1 MKQLFLSVIG
11 IYVGL
16 LAAFSQAVPKTD
28 SAYKSRKLKF
38 EEANLV
44 SSYYSQDGNNA
55 TVTGG
60 IGSEKLTDISNTID
74 LRLSK
79 YDKKYRKHS
88 LTVEFGIDHYTSA
101 SSDKIDPKTIS
112 SASSADTRFYP
123 SLGWTVENEKKG
135 TSFGAGLSYS
145 GEFDYSSIGAN
156 VNFSKKTNNRNGEF
170 FVKGQVF
177 IDQVS
182 LIYPEELRSQLNTRA
197 GVNSSRNTFNGSI
210 GWNQVINKRL
220 QLSVDAEIV
229 SQQGYLSLPFHRVYF
244 NDNAVQIE
252 KLPSQRLKFPLGM
265 RANYF
270 AGDKFILRSWY
281 RFYHDNWGINS
292 NSLQLETVVKI
303 TPFFSITPFYRFYQQ
318 TGSTYFAAYR
328 EHTAADNYYSSNYA
342 LSAFN
347 SNFFGAGIRLAP
359 PKGVIRII
367 RLNSLELRY
376 GHYQR
381 TTDMNANIISLN
393 LSFK

>member
-1 MKQLFLSVIG
+1 MKKLFLSVIG

-88 LTVEFGIDHYTSA
+88 LTLEFGIDHYTSA

-244 NDNAVQIE
+244 YDNAVQIE

-292 NSLQLETVVKI
+292 NSFQLETVVKI

>member
-1 MKQLFLSVIG
+1 MKKLFLSVIG

-88 LTVEFGIDHYTSA
+88 LTLEFGIDHYTSA

-252 KLPSQRLKFPLGM
+252 KLPSQRLKFPLGL

-292 NSLQLETVVKI
+292 NSFQLETVVKI

>member
-1 MKQLFLSVIG
+1 MKKLFLSVIG

-74 LRLSK
+74 LRLST

-88 LTVEFGIDHYTSA
+88 LTLEFGIDHYTSA

-292 NSLQLETVVKI
+292 NSFQLETVVKI

>member
-1 MKQLFLSVIG
+1 MKKLFLSVIG

-16 LAAFSQAVPKTD
+16 LAAFSQAAPKTD

-74 LRLSK
+74 LKLSK

-88 LTVEFGIDHYTSA
+88 LTLEFGIDHYTSA

-112 SASSADTRFYP
+112 SASSEDTRFYP

-145 GEFDYSSIGAN
+145 GEFDYSSVGAN

-182 LIYPEELRSQLNTRA
+182 LIYPEELRAQLNARA
-197 GVNSSRNTFNGSI
+197 GVSSSRNTFNGSI

-252 KLPSQRLKFPLGM
+252 KLPSQRLKFPLGL

-292 NSLQLETVVKI
+292 NSFQLETVVKI